1 MQVPTIRQPAFPFAT
16 ADIPAHWF
24 DGDRVLT
31 RSADAM
37 HLLFPS
43 GERFFMRS
51 VRPFVSK
58 LDDPHL
64 KARVRGFLGQEAM
77 HGREH
82 ERAFELLARDGIEY
96 QSFLEW
102 SEGAGVRRI
111 ERWFSPLTCLAV
123 TCALEHL
130 TASMGARAFS
140 DPRVQRAHPVM
151 RQLMLWHAAEE
162 VEHKSVAFDV
172 YRAVGGGYFRRIAGM
187 VLGYALFMWTWSR
200 AMQHL
205 LAQDGGWRR
214 QDIQELR
221 KRARAEGV
229 DLIGDLRRAAT
240 GYLRPHF
247 HPDDQ
252 DDAHLAQSY
261 FAEAAVG

>member
-1 MQVPTIRQPAFPFAT
+1 MTVPIVRQPALPFAT
-16 ADIPAHWF
+16 SDIPAHWF

-37 HLLFPS
+37 HMLFPS

-51 VRPFVSK
+51 VRAFTQD
-58 LDDPHL
+58 LRDPAL

-82 ERAFELLARDGIEY
+82 EQAFALLIRDGIEV
-96 QSFLEW
+96 QSFLDW
-102 SEGAGVRRI
+102 SERAGVRRI

-172 YRAVGGGYFRRIAGM
+172 YRAVGGGYFRRIFGM
-187 VLGYALFMWTWSR
+187 LLGYLLFMWTWSR
-200 AMQHL
+200 GMQHL
-205 LAQDGGWRR
+205 LAQDGGWQR
-214 QDIQELR
+214 QDILDLR

-229 DLIGDLRRAAT
+229 DLIGDLRRAAF
-240 GYLRPHF
+240 GYLRPNF
-247 HPDDQ
+247 HPDDE
-252 DDAHLAQSY
+252 DNAHLAEAY
-261 FAEAAVG
+261 FAEVAFD